1 MAADTANATM
11 AITMISVLVGIMPDN
26 VLRPVNRPIV
36 SNNTMVVPPCT
47 AQTALITA
55 VAAVLR

>member
-1 MAADTANATM
+1 
-11 AITMISVLVGIMPDN
+11 MISVFVGIMPDK

-36 SNNTMVVPPCT
+36 SSSTMVVPPCT

>member
-1 MAADTANATM
+1 MAADTTSATR
-11 AITMISVLVGIMPDN
+11 AITMISVFVGIMPDK

-36 SNNTMVVPPCT
+36 SSSTMVVPPCT